1 MKISNKLPKI
11 IVVIG
16 PTASGKTDLALYLAK
31 KFNGEIICA
40 DSRTVYKNLDIGTA
54 KPYIGKKYY
63 KKNNI
68 YIINNIPHYF
78 INIAEP
84 NRRIT
89 VAHFKKT
96 AHKIIND
103 IIIRNKMPI
112 IAGGTGLYVD
122 ALIQE
127 YEIPRVAPDRK
138 LRLKLEKQLK
148 RYGENW
154 FYQKLLKLDP
164 CAKKFIDPKNHR
176 RVIRALEVIIKTGK
190 KFSELRKKN
199 NSKYKSL
206 ILGINLPREKLYN
219 RINKRVERMIKLGLV
234 NEARKIAK
242 KYSWSR
248 SAMSGIGYHQFRK
261 YLKSEETLDQAI
273 NSLKRDTRHYA
284 KRQITWFKRNK
295 DIVWLNFNGEKK
307 DFLRPYR
314 KAKEICKDFLNN

>member
-1 MKISNKLPKI
+1 MKTLGKLSKII
-11 IVVIG
+11 IVVG

-40 DSRTVYKNLDIGTA
+40 DSRTVYKYLNIGTA

-63 KKNNI
+63 RKNNI
-68 YIINNIPHYF
+68 YIIDDIPHYF

-84 NRRIT
+84 SHRIT

-96 AHKIIND
+96 AHRIIND
-103 IIIRNKMPI
+103 IVARHKIPI
-112 IAGGTGLYVD
+112 IVGGTGLYVD
-122 ALIQE
+122 ALVQG

-148 RYGENW
+148 RYGESRL
-154 FYQKLLKLDP
+154 YQGLLELDP
-164 CAKKFIDPKNHR
+164 DVKKFIDPKNHR
-176 RVIRALEVIIKTGK
+176 RVIRALEVIIKTGE

-206 ILGINLPREKLYN
+206 ILGINLPREELYN
-219 RINKRVERMIKLGLV
+219 RVNKRVEKMIKLGLI
-234 NEARKIAK
+234 NEVKKIAK
-242 KYSWSR
+242 KYSWSH
-248 SAMSGIGYHQFRK
+248 SAMSGIGYRQFK
-261 YLKSEETLDQAI
+261 DYLKGKEALDQAI

-295 DIVWLNFNGEKK
+295 DIIWLNFDGEKK
-307 DFLRPYR
+307 DFPRLYK
-314 KAKEICKDFLNN
+314 KAEEICKKFINN